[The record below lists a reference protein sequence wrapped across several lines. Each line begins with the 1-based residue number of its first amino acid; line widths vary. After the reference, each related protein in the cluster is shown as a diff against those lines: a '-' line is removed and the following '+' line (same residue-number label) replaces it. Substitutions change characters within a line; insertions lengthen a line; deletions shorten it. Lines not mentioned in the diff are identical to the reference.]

1 MPQVL
6 VVEKKLFTLE
16 MVDNNL
22 LRMSAIFVNM
32 VCACMVCACIY
43 CTCTLTMHDLQI
55 YTLNLCTVELV
66 QCIYTYMVYTLHI
79 THIHVCTNLSI
90 LAMLLPLT
98 IGHLVP
104 VWNEYWENYYLYS
117 VPIITRY
124 QSFML
129 FTFLPVG
136 TNVLFNWIQQ
146 MYCFI
151 CIVHS
156 TDAFIFLTQYTFCFY
171 VYAGQIGSLSN
182 TSLLDVVPVKT
193 SSLGTFMLMVWLYC
207 LNSCLWL
214 LKNFIWFVHSII
226 IQACCEE

>member
-22 LRMSAIFVNM
+22 LRMSAIFVN
-32 VCACMVCACIY
+32 MVCACIY

-104 VWNEYWENYYLYS
+104 VWNEYWENFYLYS

-136 TNVLFNWIQQ
+136 TNVLLNWIQQ

-151 CIVHS
+151 CIVHL
-156 TDAFIFLTQYTFCFY
+156 TDAFIFLTQYTFCFYCFY

-193 SSLGTFMLMVWLYC
+193 
-207 LNSCLWL
+207 
-214 LKNFIWFVHSII
+214 
-226 IQACCEE
+226 